1 VAIFTG
7 LYYFYPWLENI
18 QKAIPAGM
26 AMKLLLTE
34 KYNLAGNLPGYDN
47 VMNCVNDLR

>member
-1 VAIFTG
+1 MAILQG
-7 LYYFYPWLENI
+7 YIIYPWLENR

-26 AMKLLLTE
+26 ARILLLIE

-47 VMNCVNDLR
+47 VMDCVNDLR